1 MPLNMSEFLLFTDGN
16 FSDEDYSKFR
26 RTYGKSLSRCTY
38 VCTVQY
44 CAYGGKERRGKGRC
58 FRRSFSPLA
67 GLSAH
72 LLKKHL
78 GCLPKLFEEED
89 ERGGKKEREGAA
101 ILRELPRGLCR
112 LPLV

>member
-1 MPLNMSEFLLFTDGN
+1 MYVLMFVL
-16 FSDEDYSKFR
+16 YS
-26 RTYGKSLSRCTY
+26 
-38 VCTVQY
+38 TVRM
-44 CAYGGKERRGKGRC
+44 AERKEGGGRDA
-58 FRRSFSPLA
+58 FGDRFPPLA